1 LSFAA
6 SRILFFRLKL
16 SNEKTCPAKGA
27 RIPVRDAVLMN
38 FLLEGILIE
47 ANYILSSIIAYL
59 QFMHMSS
66 NKRNLFR
73 FNSSLGSV
81 SV

>member
-6 SRILFFRLKL
+6 SRISFFRLKL
-16 SNEKTCPAKGA
+16 SNEKTGPTKGA
-27 RIPVRDAVLMN
+27 SIPVRAAVLMN
-38 FLLEGILIE
+38 FLLEGTLIE

-59 QFMHMSS
+59 QFMYVSS
-66 NKRNLFR
+66 NNRNLFR